1 MGFAE
6 GGNAFEIFR
15 GPRERLCGIEVAYNH
30 ERGIVRLVVRVVELA
45 HLFERGL
52 VEVRDAADRQMM
64 VSVHREGR
72 GAKILLDRTV
82 GLIIHAHAPLF
93 FDHLPLGFEIRL
105 VHVEAAHAVGFEPQ
119 HALEIIAGEGFEEL
133 RGVVFRFGV
142 VVSADGFDDAR
153 MFVRP
158 HVRRAFEHQV
168 LEEVREARVAGQLVF
183 SADVIPNLKVNHRH
197 GVIFE
202 QNHVQ
207 TVRKR
212 VLGEFELRRTYLG
225 R

>member
-1 MGFAE
+1 M
-6 GGNAFEIFR
+6 
-15 GPRERLCGIEVAYNH
+15 L
-30 ERGIVRLVVRVVELA
+30 
-45 HLFERGL
+45 
-52 VEVRDAADRQMM
+52 
-64 VSVHREGR
+64 
-72 GAKILLDRTV
+72 
-82 GLIIHAHAPLF
+82 
-93 FDHLPLGFEIRL
+93 
-105 VHVEAAHAVGFEPQ
+105 
-119 HALEIIAGEGFEEL
+119 GEGLEEL
-133 RGVVFRFGV
+133 RGVVVRFGV
-142 VVSADGFDDAR
+142 VESADGFDDAR

-183 SADVIPNLKVNHRH
+183 AAHVIPHLKVNHRH